1 MLKTEKLAVKV
12 LPTHKLAV
20 ERLAKAEGE
29 PVAVIIRR
37 LIRAE
42 AERCGVW
49 TDPAPPTGGEEVQE

>member
-20 ERLAKAEGE
+20 EKLAKAEGE

-42 AERCGVW
+42 AERRGVW
-49 TDPAPPTGGEEVQE
+49 TDPTPANGQEEKHT